1 MDTPDA
7 ERIKHRQIPF
17 SELHQ
22 DPNQAQTASM
32 FLVDLEGV
40 LHTEPISPVMLHI
53 CYDLAETSL
62 EEIES
67 ALTEIG
73 LHLNNRLLFRMKRA
87 LYYYTEETFI
97 ANCGCTHGQ
106 SNCTRKIFAKR
117 YEKLD
122 HSCRD
127 HRPEH
132 WRRYL

>member
-7 ERIKHRQIPF
+7 DRIKHRQIPF
-17 SELHQ
+17 SELHP
-22 DPNQAQTASM
+22 DPNQAQTACS
-32 FLVDLEGV
+32 FLVDIQGV
-40 LHTEPISPVMLHI
+40 LHVEPISPVMLDVS
-53 CYDLAETSL
+53 YDLTTTSL

-73 LHLNNRLLFRMKRA
+73 LHLDNRLLFRMMRA
-87 LYYYTEETFI
+87 LYYYTEATFI

-106 SNCTRKIFAKR
+106 SNCTRQIFAKR

-122 HSCRD
+122 HTCRD